1 MREVLFALVLASLHV
16 LELAL
21 HVVNLGVADLLPV
34 HANVELVLNG
44 GHLNT
49 NVLGARVGV
58 GELHGRLLG
67 GGGGVGDAHA
77 NLAVE
82 LEELVLESLDFG
94 VERVVL
100 EAHLVFALV
109 GLLALVELNS
119 HLIVALCELLVAV
132 LTGDDAAA
140 VEAAHL
146 HVSLALI
153 GDLRLKPVELVR
165 DGRLLLLHVVHV
177 SLALLESV
185 LGGGVGD
192 EGLDLGH
199 EVGVGLLEGGFVRLE
214 LRDLRVKRGS
224 LDGLGVRGLG
234 GGGGGGVLRFL
245 AEPGGAAGDVEPGV
259 GLGGGPVM
267 AGRLRDKVGLVPEG
281 GDAVGCT
288 GEHGDAGEGGDA
300 DERQSGER
308 VLGASAPDAVRALA
322 LDQRG
327 ELVQQRTRLGGAH
340 HG

>member
-82 LEELVLESLDFG
+82 LEKLVLESLDFG

-119 HLIVALCELLVAV
+119 HLLVAL
-132 LTGDDAAA
+132 
-140 VEAAHL
+140 
-146 HVSLALI
+146 
-153 GDLRLKPVELVR
+153 
-165 DGRLLLLHVVHV
+165 
-177 SLALLESV
+177 
-185 LGGGVGD
+185 
-192 EGLDLGH
+192 
-199 EVGVGLLEGGFVRLE
+199 
-214 LRDLRVKRGS
+214 
-224 LDGLGVRGLG
+224 
-234 GGGGGGVLRFL
+234 
-245 AEPGGAAGDVEPGV
+245 
-259 GLGGGPVM
+259 
-267 AGRLRDKVGLVPEG
+267 
-281 GDAVGCT
+281 
-288 GEHGDAGEGGDA
+288 
-300 DERQSGER
+300 
-308 VLGASAPDAVRALA
+308 
-322 LDQRG
+322 
-327 ELVQQRTRLGGAH
+327 
-340 HG
+340 